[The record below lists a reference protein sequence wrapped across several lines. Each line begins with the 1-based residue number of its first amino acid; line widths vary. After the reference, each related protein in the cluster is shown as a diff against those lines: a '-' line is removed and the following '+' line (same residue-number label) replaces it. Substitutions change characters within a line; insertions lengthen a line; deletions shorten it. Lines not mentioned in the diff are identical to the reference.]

1 MGKDNLRVSRN
12 SMYKIIW
19 WLDNYPDA
27 LVFFIVCFFSING
40 LKQNARSLLTPVSD
54 PAFYA
59 LSHGSKHFLLHG
71 SSKNH
76 LFQRFWL
83 AVEEFWPIRKWLKKL
98 PWRAK
103 PRLPCE
109 RAWKAGS
116 ETGVKSDL
124 AFCLGSLFKKTNS
137 ESFFDLLSDGWA
149 LAWHWPR
156 IPTSR
161 FPLVELAIH
170 TTNWRSVGK
179 VLRISIKLTITIQK
193 KWF

>member
-1 MGKDNLRVSRN
+1 MTSESNWSHSIQCNQCCDSFTYSNQTIHLESN
-12 SMYKIIW
+12 
-19 WLDNYPDA
+19 NYC
-27 LVFFIVCFFSING
+27 ITVCFFDK
-40 LKQNARSLLTPVSD
+40 LPKQNARSLLTPVSD

-71 SSKNH
+71 SSNNR

-103 PRLPCE
+103 LRLPCE

-116 ETGVKSDL
+116 ETGVESDL

-137 ESFFDLLSDGWA
+137 GGMLVLGTWCISQPCIDCRQSLEKFSFQKRTLLKKTQI
-149 LAWHWPR
+149 LVFL
-156 IPTSR
+156 R
-161 FPLVELAIH
+161 FF
-170 TTNWRSVGK
+170 
-179 VLRISIKLTITIQK
+179 LR
-193 KWF
+193 F

>member
-1 MGKDNLRVSRN
+1 MSR
-12 SMYKIIW
+12 IIF
-19 WLDNYPDA
+19 PDF
-27 LVFFIVCFFSING
+27 LTISYSLFVFSVNG
-40 LKQNARSLLTPVSD
+40 PKQNARSLLTPVSD
-54 PAFYA
+54 PTFYA

-71 SSKNH
+71 SSNNR

-103 PRLPCE
+103 LRLPCE

-137 ESFFDLLSDGWA
+137 AISLQAFCQFTTCF
-149 LAWHWPR
+149 WP
-156 IPTSR
+156 P
-161 FPLVELAIH
+161 LAIILD
-170 TTNWRSVGK
+170 NNGLQLWPVKINKPEMWK
-179 VLRISIKLTITIQK
+179 V
-193 KWF
+193 

>member
-1 MGKDNLRVSRN
+1 MSR
-12 SMYKIIW
+12 IIF
-19 WLDNYPDA
+19 PDF
-27 LVFFIVCFFSING
+27 LTISYSLFVFSVNG
-40 LKQNARSLLTPVSD
+40 PKQNARSLLTPVSD
-54 PAFYA
+54 PTFYA

-71 SSKNH
+71 SSNNR

-103 PRLPCE
+103 LRLPCE

-137 ESFFDLLSDGWA
+137 DHISVSLHNVNPRGLFEDDQNFDYLEA
-149 LAWHWPR
+149 ILATIW
-156 IPTSR
+156 
-161 FPLVELAIH
+161 
-170 TTNWRSVGK
+170 GK
-179 VLRISIKLTITIQK
+179 EMKVSPK
-193 KWF
+193 

>member
-1 MGKDNLRVSRN
+1 MNLFASWCFRHFLTVVGPEMGLIKRPTSLF
-12 SMYKIIW
+12 
-19 WLDNYPDA
+19 
-27 LVFFIVCFFSING
+27 VFSVNG
-40 LKQNARSLLTPVSD
+40 PKQNARSLLTPVSD
-54 PAFYA
+54 PTFYA

-71 SSKNH
+71 SSNNR

-103 PRLPCE
+103 LRLPCE

-137 ESFFDLLSDGWA
+137 VGVHLTGKFILIYL
-149 LAWHWPR
+149 HW
-156 IPTSR
+156 INT
-161 FPLVELAIH
+161 A
-170 TTNWRSVGK
+170 
-179 VLRISIKLTITIQK
+179 
-193 KWF
+193 

>member
-1 MGKDNLRVSRN
+1 MFKARH
-12 SMYKIIW
+12 
-19 WLDNYPDA
+19 
-27 LVFFIVCFFSING
+27 CFLINCP
-40 LKQNARSLLTPVSD
+40 KQNARSLLTPVSD

-71 SSKNH
+71 SSNNH

-103 PRLPCE
+103 LRLPCE

-124 AFCLGSLFKKTNS
+124 AFCLRSLFKKTNS
-137 ESFFDLLSDGWA
+137 VRECKNTKADIPDFIWLLFDLKWERQKGSKYNMRHSEKWSFIFFDRHTYTKRVTYYFQLF
-149 LAWHWPR
+149 HTPR
-156 IPTSR
+156 PK
-161 FPLVELAIH
+161 EE
-170 TTNWRSVGK
+170 N
-179 VLRISIKLTITIQK
+179 Q
-193 KWF
+193 

>member
-1 MGKDNLRVSRN
+1 MFGSSFKPASKPFSSPLSSLFV
-12 SMYKIIW
+12 
-19 WLDNYPDA
+19 
-27 LVFFIVCFFSING
+27 FSING
-40 LKQNARSLLTPVSD
+40 PEQNARSLLTPVSD

-71 SSKNH
+71 SSNNR

-103 PRLPCE
+103 LRLPCE

-124 AFCLGSLFKKTNS
+124 AFCLGSLFKKTNRDWS
-137 ESFFDLLSDGWA
+137 YWISSQLTLGGCLCRFTGFFYLYQQNVFIKPLGPLRGIPAGHSKWTQWKTS
-149 LAWHWPR
+149 LAVFLV
-156 IPTSR
+156 PTI
-161 FPLVELAIH
+161 LM
-170 TTNWRSVGK
+170 
-179 VLRISIKLTITIQK
+179 
-193 KWF
+193 